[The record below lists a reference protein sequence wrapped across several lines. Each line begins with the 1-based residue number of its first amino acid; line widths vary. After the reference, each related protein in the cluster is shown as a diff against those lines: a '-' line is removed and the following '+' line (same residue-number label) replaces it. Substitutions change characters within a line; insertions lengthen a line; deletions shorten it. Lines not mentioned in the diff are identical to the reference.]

1 MTQPKRIGLD
11 FDGVIVDHSANKLK
25 LAEGLG
31 CRLEHW
37 QTNTNVMK
45 RFLRPET
52 YEAIQDC
59 LYYEFTPL
67 ADPMDGALE
76 NIARLVAAG
85 IEPHII
91 SARDDRSRPFAM
103 EWIQKYRLTDMIPP
117 ERLHFVGSGDDKRA
131 LVESL
136 GISSFLDDKMAVLAH
151 LPETTRR
158 YLFDQHDIAKQ
169 IDLAGSDAV
178 VRTWKEFVDLV
189 G

>member
-1 MTQPKRIGLD
+1 
-11 FDGVIVDHSANKLK
+11 
-25 LAEGLG
+25 
-31 CRLEHW
+31 
-37 QTNTNVMK
+37 MK
-45 RFLRPET
+45 RFLSPED

-76 NIARLVAAG
+76 NIARLVNAG

-103 EWIQKYRLTDMIPP
+103 EWILKHRLIDLIPT

-131 LVESL
+131 LVEAL
-136 GISSFLDDKMAVLAH
+136 GISSFLDDKIAVLAH

-158 YLFDQHDIAKQ
+158 FLFDQHDISKQ
-169 IDLAGSDAV
+169 IELKGADAV
-178 VRTWKEFVDLV
+178 VHTWKEFADLV
-189 G
+189 D

>member
-1 MTQPKRIGLD
+1 MPQIKRIGLD
-11 FDGVIVDHSANKLK
+11 FDGVIVDHSANKLR

-45 RFLRPET
+45 RFMRPET

-67 ADPMDGALE
+67 ADPMEGALE

-103 EWIQKYRLTDMIPP
+103 EWIKKHRLTDLIPP
-117 ERLHFVGSGDDKRA
+117 ERLNFVGNGDEKRA
-131 LVESL
+131 LVERF
-136 GISSFLDDKMAVLAH
+136 GISVFLDDKISVLAN
-151 LPETTRR
+151 LPKTTRR
-158 YLFDQHDIAKQ
+158 FLFDQHDISKQ
-169 IDLAGSDAV
+169 IELKGADTV